1 MNIVYGIYGAG
12 GFGQQV
18 LGFFKRQ
25 FSEDRLKDINFYY
38 IDDNCPLNLINGDK
52 VISYS
57 DFLKLE
63 CKNKFINITIA
74 NSVIREKISHNLNLD
89 STKLFS
95 IIANQC
101 TILSPTKADIALI
114 LSPYTVIST
123 NVSIGKYCHIG
134 FHSSI
139 SHDCVIGNYV
149 TIATGVR
156 CNGNVHIEDHAY
168 IGSGAVIKQG
178 TPDKP
183 LIIGKGAVIGMGAV
197 VTKSVPA
204 GVTVVGNPAR
214 ILEKK

>member
-1 MNIVYGIYGAG
+1 MSIIYAVYGAG

-18 LGFFKRQ
+18 LTFLKTQ
-25 FSEDRLKDINFYY
+25 FVDEDINNIKFYY
-38 IDDNCPLNLINGDK
+38 IDDNSQYKSINGDM
-52 VISYS
+52 VLAYT
-57 DFLKLE
+57 DFLNLKAD
-63 CKNKFINITIA
+63 KKFVNITIA
-74 NSVIREKISHNLNLD
+74 NSIVREKIAQTLIKS
-89 STKLFS
+89 KIKIFS
-95 IIANQC
+95 IISPQSLL
-101 TILSPTKADIALI
+101 LSQLNGNDALI
-114 LSPYTVIST
+114 LSPFSVISC
-123 NVSIGKYCHIG
+123 NVRIGKFCHIG

-139 SHDCVIGNYV
+139 SHDCILGDYV

-178 TPDKP
+178 TLDQP
-183 LIIGKGAVIGMGAV
+183 LVIGKGAVIGMGAV